1 MADKICAKDT
11 KMFKI
16 VLKSKFNETNVNFE
30 LIKMYCGILQVIV
43 EKFHNLTVVIVPST
57 NV

>member
-1 MADKICAKDT
+1 MSW
-11 KMFKI
+11 
-16 VLKSKFNETNVNFE
+16 KSGRFNFE